1 MALNSA
7 ITSQAWQESPLI
19 DQRYIFSISHHALKK
34 SSSKMTDY
42 GRSQCLP
49 DVSSQKMFK
58 KKGHELILFYLALTD
73 ITL

>member
-1 MALNSA
+1 
-7 ITSQAWQESPLI
+7 
-19 DQRYIFSISHHALKK
+19 
-34 SSSKMTDY
+34 MTDY